1 MTGLDK
7 SAIRPAVIGGVLGLV
22 LGCLLGWLAI
32 GWWLWPVQYTGD
44 VYTYELNDAEKMQY
58 VAAVADSYN
67 LNRQVEI
74 ARQRFNAWRP
84 DEIVEA
90 LARLYVEY
98 RADGREQEASQVM
111 ELTKRLKLLTNWD
124 PTLVNQGIRQV
135 ENRYAEQGD
144 PQKTSYLSQF
154 ANELTIAA
162 PSVGQSGAAP
172 AAPTAA
178 PPQAVPTAS
187 VEEGTGFPLWVVF
200 LIALVLAALGAA
212 LYARRYGLPSRPA
225 IPASTPE
232 PEEEY
237 VGEGP
242 RPALVA
248 KSTYRLGMDNFDESF
263 TIEGPD
269 GSFRGECGFGI
280 SEAAGDE
287 SPKRVLAFDV
297 WLFDKSDIRTLTK
310 VLVSGYAYHNEAMR
324 NKLSARG
331 ETVLA
336 EPNATLI
343 LETGSLSVQARVL
356 DMAYSDSP
364 PPNSCFDH
372 VTVQLTAHIK
382 EALPTEELPE
392 PAAPTGS
399 EQPEQPENEPTEGSP
414 VPMPPAA

>member
-44 VYTYELNDAEKMQY
+44 VYTYELNDTEKMHY

-74 ARQRFNAWRP
+74 AKERFNAWRP
-84 DEIVEA
+84 DEIVES
-90 LARLYVEY
+90 LARLYVEH
-98 RADGREQEASQVM
+98 RANGREQEASQVM
-111 ELTKRLKLLTNWD
+111 ELTKRLRLLDNWD
-124 PTLVNQGIRQV
+124 PTLINQGIRQV
-135 ENRYAEQGD
+135 ESRYADQGD
-144 PQKTSYLSQF
+144 PHKTSYLSQF
-154 ANELTIAA
+154 ANELTIVA
-162 PSVGQSGAAP
+162 PGVGQSGAAP

-178 PPQAVPTAS
+178 PPQAEPIAPA
-187 VEEGTGFPLWVVF
+187 EEAAGFPLWIVI
-200 LIALVLAALGAA
+200 LIVLVLAALGAA
-212 LYARRYGLPSRPA
+212 LYARRYRLMPRPA
-225 IPASTPE
+225 IPAPA
-232 PEEEY
+232 PAEEEEHT
-237 VGEGP
+237 GEGP
-242 RPALVA
+242 RPALVT
-248 KSTYRLGMDNFDESF
+248 KSTYKLGMDNFDESF
-263 TIEGPD
+263 PIEGPD

-287 SPKRVLAFDV
+287 TPKRVLAFDV

-310 VLVSGYAYHNEAMR
+310 VLVSDYAYHNETMR

-336 EPNATLI
+336 EPGATLV

-356 DMAYSDSP
+356 DMAYSDNP

-382 EALPTEELPE
+382 ETAPVEELPE
-392 PAAPTGS
+392 LAQPAG
-399 EQPEQPENEPTEGSP
+399 PEQPDQEPTEESP